1 MFLYVSV
8 DTTRYIHIKQAH
20 THLTHLC
27 KKWKVAF
34 SKKHDVLVD
43 DDVQSK
49 TVVVVVV
56 GDSKVVRYFNKGE
69 KSSAHLLSR
78 RHHRITS
85 DWT

>member
-43 DDVQSK
+43 DDVH
-49 TVVVVVV
+49 
-56 GDSKVVRYFNKGE
+56 KVKRWWWWVIVK
-69 KSSAHLLSR
+69 
-78 RHHRITS
+78 
-85 DWT
+85 